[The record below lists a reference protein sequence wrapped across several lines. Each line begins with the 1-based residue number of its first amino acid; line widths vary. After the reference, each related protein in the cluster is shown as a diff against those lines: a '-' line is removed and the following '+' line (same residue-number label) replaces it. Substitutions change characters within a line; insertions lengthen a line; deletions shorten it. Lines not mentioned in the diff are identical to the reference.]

1 MCLSCNTG
9 GVDYTP
15 LVSVPLVFN
24 SSQTQITVPII
35 INNDSLVED
44 DETFSAMISLAVAT
58 PRVTLNPNRAA
69 LTITDSD
76 SKLKTICIQT
86 LILDL
91 PSLLVSRSCNYW
103 FHQY

>member
-15 LVSVPLVFN
+15 LVSVPLVFS

-44 DETFSAMISLAVAT
+44 DETFSATISLAVAT
-58 PRVTLNPNRAA
+58 PVVTLSPNRAN
-69 LTITDSD
+69 LTINDTDSE
-76 SKLKTICIQT
+76 LKITHVQN
-86 LILDL
+86 LILD
-91 PSLLVSRSCNYW
+91 
-103 FHQY
+103 